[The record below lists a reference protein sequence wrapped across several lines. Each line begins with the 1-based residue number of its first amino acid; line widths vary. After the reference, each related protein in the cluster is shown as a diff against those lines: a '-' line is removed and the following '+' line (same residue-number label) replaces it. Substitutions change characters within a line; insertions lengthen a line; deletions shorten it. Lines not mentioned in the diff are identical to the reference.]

1 MMIVGLIVATVV
13 GLTILAIILQ
23 IHYNRKRRMQH
34 MKEAEKYSQ
43 QVDSDQP
50 LHKFS
55 LFPRCQLCGEKLV
68 FIKPEQRYY
77 CEVCQKYR

>member
-1 MMIVGLIVATVV
+1 MMIVSLIVAAVV

-23 IHYNRKRRMQH
+23 IHYNRKRHRQH
-34 MKEAEKYSQ
+34 MKEAQRYEQ
-43 QVDSDQP
+43 QVETDQP

-55 LFPRCQLCGEKLV
+55 LFPRCALCGEKLV

-77 CEVCQKYR
+77 CEICQKYR